1 MVMKK
6 FKRKEKE
13 YSIAKNIAIK
23 DLMQLCY
30 KSTMTTRI
38 IGVLKDIDEDCK
50 FDDVV
55 DYIAIEYGLANLK
68 NENFLSLLGSI
79 VYENEDGDIR
89 IDNFALNNL
98 SEYIMSIPSE
108 ELLKIA
114 SSYNKK
120 DVDTKNIMLGHQI
133 FASAVTG
140 KEMTYSSEGSDK

>member
-89 IDNFALNNL
+89 IDNSALNNL

-140 KEMTYSSEGSDK
+140 KKMTYSSEGSDK

>member
-89 IDNFALNNL
+89 IDNSALNNL

-120 DVDTKNIMLGHQI
+120 DVDTNNIMLGHQI

>member
-89 IDNFALNNL
+89 IDNSALNNL